1 MKYAWLDQYLLAK
14 PGTEKDYK
22 PEWGWHRY
30 MVRGKLFAAVFS
42 TGETTDER
50 YSNHDMVNLKCDP
63 RLAEA
68 FREQYPD
75 ILPGYYCDKRLWVAA
90 LLDGGLPDIV
100 LKDLCDMS
108 YELVVS
114 KLPKYVQKELKG
126 DG

>member
-30 MVRGKLFAAVFS
+30 M
-42 TGETTDER
+42 
-50 YSNHDMVNLKCDP
+50 
-63 RLAEA
+63 
-68 FREQYPD
+68 
-75 ILPGYYCDKRLWVAA
+75 LPGYYCDKRLWVAA